1 LAARA
6 RWAHFYESPLRHQ
19 IGIWPMI
26 SEARPAR
33 QNGQT
38 MRQPVLIINSG
49 SIFDTS
55 LLQLLKSATDLE
67 VLDVSDRDEAALKRA
82 IVQFAP
88 RTVVINDSEE
98 GGALRLLKL
107 FSTFQFVQRLR
118 VIVVQ
123 IADNVIQHY
132 EIKQVIA
139 TESADLVA
147 LIRND

>member
-1 LAARA
+1 M
-6 RWAHFYESPLRHQ
+6 
-19 IGIWPMI
+19 IG
-26 SEARPAR
+26 EARLA
-33 QNGQT
+33 QQTELT

-49 SIFDTS
+49 SIFDSS
-55 LLQLLKSATDLE
+55 LLQLLKSAADLE

-88 RTVVINDSEE
+88 RTVIINDREA
-98 GGALRLLKL
+98 GAALRLLEL
-107 FSTFQFVQRLR
+107 FSTFQFARRMR

-123 IADNVIQHY
+123 IADNIIQHY

>member
-1 LAARA
+1 MN
-6 RWAHFYESPLRHQ
+6 
-19 IGIWPMI
+19 G
-26 SEARPAR
+26 EARPAQ

-49 SIFDTS
+49 SIFDSS
-55 LLQLLKSATDLE
+55 LLQLLKSAADLD

-88 RTVVINDSEE
+88 RTVIINDSE
-98 GGALRLLKL
+98 ADAPLRLLKL
-107 FSTFQFVQRLR
+107 FSTFQFARRLR

>member
-1 LAARA
+1 MT
-6 RWAHFYESPLRHQ
+6 
-19 IGIWPMI
+19 GDT
-26 SEARPAR
+26 RPA
-33 QNGQT
+33 QPNGHP

-49 SIFDTS
+49 SIFDGS
-55 LLQLLKSATDLE
+55 LLQLLKSAADLD
-67 VLDVSDRDEAALKRA
+67 VYDVSDRDEAALKRA

-88 RTVVINDSEE
+88 RTVIINDSET
-98 GGALRLLKL
+98 GAALRLLEL
-107 FSTFQFVQRLR
+107 FSTFQFARRVR

-123 IADNVIQHY
+123 IADNIIQHY